1 MNRAPDRSWLDL
13 LRTQAERF
21 AQVVEH
27 GDPAREVISCPGW
40 TLRDLTDH
48 LGGVH
53 QWAAHAVVEGDPS
66 LEPEPAPPSDA
77 TGLAAW
83 YRRHATT
90 LVDVL
95 AARPAQAPAWTL
107 DRDDRTAGFW
117 RRRQVHE
124 VTMHLW
130 DAEHALGGAQ
140 PIEPELAWD
149 GVAEVVDI
157 LYPRQVRLG
166 RTSALTTAVRLT
178 PSDLDES
185 IVIGDGDPV
194 DVVAPAEV
202 LLRTLWHRNTRDEVE
217 PRSVELLSGAVTP

>member
-1 MNRAPDRSWLDL
+1 MTPAPDRSWLDL

-66 LEPEPAPPSDA
+66 LEPEPAPPA
-77 TGLAAW
+77 GAAGLAAW
-83 YRRHATT
+83 YRRYATT

-95 AARPAQAPAWTL
+95 TARPAEAPAWTL

-130 DAEHALGGAQ
+130 DAEHALGMAQ
-140 PIEPELAWD
+140 PIEPALAGTAWRRSSTSCTRVRYGW
-149 GVAEVVDI
+149 GV
-157 LYPRQVRLG
+157 RQLG
-166 RTSALTTAVRLT
+166 RPPSGSRHRTS
-178 PSDLDES
+178 
-185 IVIGDGDPV
+185 
-194 DVVAPAEV
+194 
-202 LLRTLWHRNTRDEVE
+202 TRA
-217 PRSVELLSGAVTP
+217 S

>member
-1 MNRAPDRSWLDL
+1 MSPALDRSWLDL

-21 AQVVEH
+21 AEVVEH
-27 GDPAREVISCPGW
+27 GDPAREVTSCPGW

-66 LEPEPAPPSDA
+66 LEPAPTPAGDA
-77 TGLAAW
+77 IELSAW
-83 YRRHATT
+83 YLLHASA
-90 LVDVL
+90 LIDVL
-95 AARPAQAPAWTL
+95 AARPAEAPAWTL
-107 DRDDRTAGFW
+107 DRDNRTAGFW

-130 DAEHALGGAQ
+130 DAEHALGVAR
-140 PIEPELAWD
+140 PIDPELAWD
-149 GVAEVVDI
+149 GVAEVVDV

-166 RTSALTTAVRLT
+166 RTTPLATAVRLT
-178 PSDLDES
+178 ASDLDES
-185 IVIGDGDPV
+185 VVIGNGDPV

-202 LLRTLWHRNTRDEVE
+202 LLRTLWHREAAREIDPHV
-217 PRSVELLSGAVTP
+217 VELLSGAVTP